1 MSIKVLIKEKKG
13 IAIYTLG
20 VYIIIS
26 FIYYLIVLNMQM
38 DINGVDS
45 IKLIKEKRIEGL
57 ILTIYNNSLCILHNK
72 RPVFIYLFGLS
83 IVFATLIINN
93 KVSRK
98 RLEYLAYYDYMTGI
112 LNRRAGLEQV
122 KRIYKNMKKNESI
135 SICFVDINNLKEVN
149 DNLGHEIG
157 DELILTVTDIIKKN
171 ISKKDFIIRI
181 GGDEFLIIFDNL
193 NIKETDEIWENIIE
207 DVRKIN
213 NNEKRNYVISLS
225 HGIEILLF
233 SNNKNDEM
241 IGYIINLADKK
252 MYREKEKI
260 KKDLKTIRKLENI
273 VL

>member
-57 ILTIYNNSLCILHNK
+57 ILTIYNNSLSILHNK

-149 DNLGHEIG
+149 DNLGHEVG
-157 DELILTVTDIIKKN
+157 DELILTVTNIIKKN

-193 NIKETDEIWENIIE
+193 NIKETDEIWENIIA

-273 VL
+273 VI